1 MKLRPEIF
9 AWKIITVN
17 YTWLLLFKNHF
28 FNPQTGS
35 TISQGFRLQMS
46 GWPSFASM
54 RWRQSLC
61 VQVVFMWSEHARR
74 ISSVPWWQLGHATHS
89 LYCSPLR
96 YGISCDKFFR
106 VSSRNSRTRVASS
119 TEFCPSTWWLC
130 AFLCLKVTF
139 TNPVL
144 HMRTKSWISFPMMN
158 HAPFW
163 YRVGWCVAHVF
174 EHQWMDRETSCKKRP
189 WGTKPWTKRR
199 YNGHGSVDDGVI
211 LQSPTGDA
219 FNWPG
224 TKYFSSV
231 EETENLAI
239 KPNRSIMSK
248 MSSLIIPCPMKLE
261 NTWSTCSMLRMP
273 LPSSSRQYLAYKGIY
288 IIYK

>member
-1 MKLRPEIF
+1 M
-9 AWKIITVN
+9 
-17 YTWLLLFKNHF
+17 
-28 FNPQTGS
+28 
-35 TISQGFRLQMS
+35 
-46 GWPSFASM
+46 
-54 RWRQSLC
+54 
-61 VQVVFMWSEHARR
+61 
-74 ISSVPWWQLGHATHS
+74 
-89 LYCSPLR
+89 
-96 YGISCDKFFR
+96 
-106 VSSRNSRTRVASS
+106 
-119 TEFCPSTWWLC
+119 TEFCPTTWWLC
-130 AFLCLKVTF
+130 AFLCLKITF

-163 YRVGWCVAHVF
+163 YRLGWCVAHVF
-174 EHQWMDRETSCKKRP
+174 EHQRMDRETSCKKRP

-219 FNWPG
+219 FNWAG

-273 LPSSSRQYLAYKGIY
+273 LPSSSRQYLAYRAF
-288 IIYK
+288 YKIHK

>member
-1 MKLRPEIF
+1 MKSRLEIF
-9 AWKIITVN
+9 ASKIITVN

-35 TISQGFRLQMS
+35 IISQGFRLQMS

-74 ISSVPWWQLGHATHS
+74 ISSVLWWQLGHATHS

-130 AFLCLKVTF
+130 AFCLKITF

-144 HMRTKSWISFPMMN
+144 HIRTKSWISFPMMN

-163 YRVGWCVAHVF
+163 YKVGWCMAHVF
-174 EHQWMDRETSCKKRP
+174 EHQRMDRETSCKKRP

-199 YNGHGSVDDGVI
+199 YNGHGSVGDGSI
-211 LQSPTGDA
+211 LQSSTGDD
-219 FNWPG
+219 FNWAG
-224 TKYFSSV
+224 TKYFSSFG
-231 EETENLAI
+231 ETENLAI
-239 KPNRSIMSK
+239 KPNCSIMSR
-248 MSSLIIPCPMKLE
+248 MSSLMIPGPIKLE
-261 NTWSTCSMLRMP
+261 NT
-273 LPSSSRQYLAYKGIY
+273 
-288 IIYK
+288 